1 MKIVS
6 YLSSLVKAQPP
17 INSFHIPYCHKIT
30 FYIISG
36 YISMFNYP
44 KNAWLILVNKK
55 KLYIFLLFY
64 PCITIRRG
72 ELHNDIL
79 VFLSVTTTL
88 SFKMNIFAI

>member
-55 KLYIFLLFY
+55 KIVHLFIILSLYY
-64 PCITIRRG
+64 HKKR
-72 ELHNDIL
+72 
-79 VFLSVTTTL
+79 
-88 SFKMNIFAI
+88 